1 MLNIVKKLKFI
12 LLLIPLGIII
22 RYLDIKVVK
31 GGFLSTNE
39 ISDHFI
45 FIGGLV
51 FIALALLAVVLYFD
65 KKSNP

>member
-1 MLNIVKKLKFI
+1 MLNIVKKLRFI
-12 LLLIPLGIII
+12 LLLILLGIMI

-39 ISDHFI
+39 ISEHFM

-51 FIALALLAVVLYFD
+51 FLALALLAVILYFD